1 MEDQD
6 GTFSY
11 VHSSR
16 YSGRCIV
23 KLIETLKKLIANN
36 YSIDNVSEVRVNLEE
51 LTKEFEWY
59 KRISSRGF
67 NLASVSKDAAKPK
80 TDEEVSALED
90 KILAELE
97 KVNKAVLPVIAKSK
111 SYISEF
117 EAQQTRESLNN
128 SSMNMTGGFPEP
140 NVKLPRIDIPKFD
153 GVAIENFLE
162 FYAIFQNV
170 VHEEPTLSKVKKL
183 YYLKL
188 ALIGEAHDLV
198 KDTPVT
204 DKGYDEAWCLVV
216 STYKDIKS
224 ITRRHFD
231 QLFSINRIK
240 STSEIPM
247 LLSNVNRALKG
258 LRACGEDTEN
268 WGPILSYIVSEK
280 LDNVTYEDFE
290 KSLTTNTKFPRWSV
304 LKTFLENRASVTK
317 RSSDLTKQ
325 TKRNDTPPSSSG
337 KRSTLTAVSNNETRS
352 GPSGT
357 PQSSPPKPACSCCD
371 KLHLLI
377 DCNVFRDKTPK
388 QRYEIIKSK
397 SLCGNCFHSNHR
409 TNECRKQPNCKKC
422 SNRHHTLLHFDKTND
437 PKDPPKPELNE
448 DGTPRT
454 TCGMS
459 SLVSVQKPIAL
470 LPSALVKFVSG
481 NKCGTMRVLLDSC
494 SQLNLITNE
503 FIKRNDL
510 STTKAPYPSKV
521 AGIGDSETECN
532 QIIEFSIES
541 RVEDFEFCARFT
553 VINNRI
559 PYSVTN
565 YIIGDFAEK
574 VNERRLNLADTA
586 FYDRNVNINSI
597 DAILGVEAYNL
608 CVRNKTIF
616 IESACLRD
624 TVFGWTISSSIESAR
639 NTRHS
644 QPYCGLT
651 IDNIDQ
657 RLERFWKIDSYPD
670 SAPKSTEHEE
680 CQKHFMRTYQR
691 APDGRFIVQLPFK
704 EDPSVITGNFGIA
717 VKYLKRMESKLDE
730 TTKRMYT
737 DFMILHPTSRCVTS
751 IEYNYEVT
759 FSGKSLNDVL
769 MVGPTIQPELN
780 DTLLCFRI
788 FCKVISA
795 DIQHMYRC
803 IEILKAHRRFQSII
817 WRGKRHEL
825 NTITYGTAPAAY
837 EATQCLDILAEEV
850 KVTRPRT
857 SIAIRKGFYMD
868 DWLYGAD
875 TDEELIELQQS
886 VHETLLSAGFKLR
899 KYQSNSNEVLAKID
913 PALIEHNLTVQ
924 FGDNEALSILGLA
937 WCPSTDSF
945 ALKTDVPA
953 PTSTVT
959 KRQMLSTIS
968 KVFDPLGLA
977 CPVTIRGKLLFK
989 RLWKL
994 GISWD
999 DPVTPEID
1007 SLFNAYLS
1015 DLNRLSKF
1023 VIPRYVRDFDS
1034 NTETIVGFCD
1044 ASEQAYCAA
1053 VYAFNA
1059 KRLQLLCSKTRVAP
1073 EKELNIL
1080 QLELQAAVLL
1090 VQLIQRVSKILN
1102 VDIHRSKLFTDST
1115 IVLAWLSKPASEWK
1129 TFVRNRV
1136 VKITEVFPI
1145 QHWSH
1150 VRSGE
1155 NPADLATRG
1164 ISTES
1169 LLQSSM
1175 WLSGP
1180 EFVINLDNS
1189 SNNTE
1194 IDETICEPY
1203 RRKTKIAS
1211 FIAADLETNLK
1222 KHSKLISSCESYE
1235 KLRFMYAAAIAVI
1248 RHWKSRILK

>member
-51 LTKEFEWY
+51 LTKEFESY

-304 LKTFLENRASVTK
+304 LKSFLENRASVTK

-377 DCNVFRDKTPK
+377 DCNLFRDKTPK

-437 PKDPPKPELNE
+437 SKDPPKPELNE

-510 STTKAPYPSKV
+510 STTNAPYPSKV

-541 RVEDFEFCARFT
+541 RVEDFKFCARFT

-657 RLERFWKIDSYPD
+657 
-670 SAPKSTEHEE
+670 
-680 CQKHFMRTYQR
+680 
-691 APDGRFIVQLPFK
+691 
-704 EDPSVITGNFGIA
+704 
-717 VKYLKRMESKLDE
+717 
-730 TTKRMYT
+730 
-737 DFMILHPTSRCVTS
+737 
-751 IEYNYEVT
+751 
-759 FSGKSLNDVL
+759 
-769 MVGPTIQPELN
+769 
-780 DTLLCFRI
+780 
-788 FCKVISA
+788 
-795 DIQHMYRC
+795 
-803 IEILKAHRRFQSII
+803 
-817 WRGKRHEL
+817 
-825 NTITYGTAPAAY
+825 
-837 EATQCLDILAEEV
+837 
-850 KVTRPRT
+850 
-857 SIAIRKGFYMD
+857 
-868 DWLYGAD
+868 
-875 TDEELIELQQS
+875 
-886 VHETLLSAGFKLR
+886 
-899 KYQSNSNEVLAKID
+899 
-913 PALIEHNLTVQ
+913 
-924 FGDNEALSILGLA
+924 
-937 WCPSTDSF
+937 
-945 ALKTDVPA
+945 
-953 PTSTVT
+953 
-959 KRQMLSTIS
+959 
-968 KVFDPLGLA
+968 
-977 CPVTIRGKLLFK
+977 
-989 RLWKL
+989 
-994 GISWD
+994 
-999 DPVTPEID
+999 
-1007 SLFNAYLS
+1007 
-1015 DLNRLSKF
+1015 
-1023 VIPRYVRDFDS
+1023 
-1034 NTETIVGFCD
+1034 
-1044 ASEQAYCAA
+1044 
-1053 VYAFNA
+1053 
-1059 KRLQLLCSKTRVAP
+1059 
-1073 EKELNIL
+1073 
-1080 QLELQAAVLL
+1080 
-1090 VQLIQRVSKILN
+1090 
-1102 VDIHRSKLFTDST
+1102 
-1115 IVLAWLSKPASEWK
+1115 
-1129 TFVRNRV
+1129 
-1136 VKITEVFPI
+1136 
-1145 QHWSH
+1145 
-1150 VRSGE
+1150 
-1155 NPADLATRG
+1155 
-1164 ISTES
+1164 
-1169 LLQSSM
+1169 
-1175 WLSGP
+1175 
-1180 EFVINLDNS
+1180 
-1189 SNNTE
+1189 
-1194 IDETICEPY
+1194 
-1203 RRKTKIAS
+1203 
-1211 FIAADLETNLK
+1211 
-1222 KHSKLISSCESYE
+1222 
-1235 KLRFMYAAAIAVI
+1235 
-1248 RHWKSRILK
+1248 